1 MSILSPVICVLTLAL
16 AVQGGTT
23 AAAGA
28 DGTERKIAQLEKQV
42 EVLRESYALAR
53 ADADTARR
61 RLAEIRARME
71 ALGGAAL
78 GNGEEN
84 LLDTVAQLEAS
95 RTELERVRTASQRL
109 AAAVVAYARNAMVE
123 DEAARTELEAALL
136 ELDVATGLR
145 AAQLGQVANGLDD
158 ATVISIDTESGL
170 VVINAGRAAKVQ
182 VGMPIRITRGDQV
195 IAFATVTDVRKN
207 VAGML
212 VQQHLNPALR
222 VSVGDR
228 VSVNTND

>member
-1 MSILSPVICVLTLAL
+1 MRIFSPVICVLTLAL
-16 AVQGGTT
+16 AVQGGTA

-28 DGTERKIAQLEKQV
+28 DGTEHKLAQLEKQV

-84 LLDTVAQLEAS
+84 LLDTVARLEAS

-123 DEAARTELEAALL
+123 DEAARSELEAALI

-145 AAQLGQVANGLDD
+145 EAQLSQVATGLDD
-158 ATVISIDTESGL
+158 ASVISVDPESGL

-182 VGMPIRITRGDQV
+182 VGMPIQITRGDQV
-195 IAFATVTDVRKN
+195 VALATVTDVRKN

-228 VSVNTND
+228 VSVKTND

>member
-1 MSILSPVICVLTLAL
+1 MTN
-16 AVQGGTT
+16 
-23 AAAGA
+23 
-28 DGTERKIAQLEKQV
+28 EK
-42 EVLRESYALAR
+42 
-53 ADADTARR
+53 
-61 RLAEIRARME
+61 ME
-71 ALGGAAL
+71 
-78 GNGEEN
+78 
-84 LLDTVAQLEAS
+84 
-95 RTELERVRTASQRL
+95 QRL

-195 IAFATVTDVRKN
+195 IALATVTDVRKN

>member
-1 MSILSPVICVLTLAL
+1 MRIFSPVICVLTLAL

-28 DGTERKIAQLEKQV
+28 DGTEHKLAQLEKQV

-84 LLDTVAQLEAS
+84 LLDTVARLEAS

-123 DEAARTELEAALL
+123 DEAARSELEAALI

-145 AAQLGQVANGLDD
+145 EAQLSQVATGLDD
-158 ATVISIDTESGL
+158 ASVISVDPESGL

-182 VGMPIRITRGDQV
+182 VGMPIQITRGDQV
-195 IAFATVTDVRKN
+195 VALATITDVRKN

-228 VSVNTND
+228 VSVKTND